1 MLDLQGYGPGIF
13 NGAILTVKLAIFSLV
28 IAVLLGLITAVARY
42 SGGKIASVLAVSY
55 TSLVRG
61 VPDLVLMML
70 IYFGLQVGLN
80 NFSEWL
86 YELHET
92 YAINA
97 FYIEHGWLT
106 LSAFYE
112 DGMYFNIDE
121 FSAGVLTIGFIF
133 GAYLGETFR
142 GALLS
147 VDKGQLEAAT
157 AYGMSDWQVFRRVMF
172 PQMMRFALPGI
183 GNNWLVLVKTTALV
197 SIIGLSDMVKLAK
210 EAAMTT
216 YEPFLFFIPVAFVYL
231 AITTV
236 SEIVLKYLERHFSK
250 GVEGH

>member
-1 MLDLQGYGPGIF
+1 
-13 NGAILTVKLAIFSLV
+13 
-28 IAVLLGLITAVARY
+28 
-42 SGGKIASVLAVSY
+42 
-55 TSLVRG
+55 
-61 VPDLVLMML
+61 
-70 IYFGLQVGLN
+70 
-80 NFSEWL
+80 
-86 YELHET
+86 
-92 YAINA
+92 
-97 FYIEHGWLT
+97 
-106 LSAFYE
+106 
-112 DGMYFNIDE
+112 
-121 FSAGVLTIGFIF
+121 
-133 GAYLGETFR
+133 
-142 GALLS
+142 
-147 VDKGQLEAAT
+147 LEAAT

-236 SEIVLKYLERHFSK
+236 SEIVLKYLESHFSK

>member
-1 MLDLQGYGPGIF
+1 MYD
-13 NGAILTVKLAIFSLV
+13 
-28 IAVLLGLITAVARY
+28 
-42 SGGKIASVLAVSY
+42 
-55 TSLVRG
+55 
-61 VPDLVLMML
+61 
-70 IYFGLQVGLN
+70 
-80 NFSEWL
+80 
-86 YELHET
+86 LHET
-92 YAINA
+92 VAIKA
-97 FYIEHGWLT
+97 FYIEQGWLT

-112 DGMYFNIDE
+112 DGMYFTIDE
-121 FSAGVLTIGFIF
+121 FSAGVVTIGFIF
-133 GAYLGETFR
+133 GAYMGETFR

-157 AYGMSDWQVFRRVMF
+157 AYGMSEWQVFHRVMF